1 MSPNATTT
9 LAALSPAL
17 ITALEWGS
25 CILGLAGAL
34 VLAANTHISRWGW
47 LAFLLANLCAVG
59 FAWGIGRYGL
69 MLQQLGFVVTSLLG
83 MARTGLLPGLDL
95 RPRPVLS
102 EPSRES
108 IHEQHA

>member
-1 MSPNATTT
+1 MSASTTT
-9 LAALSPAL
+9 LSALSPVL

-34 VLAANTHISRWGW
+34 VLATNTRISRWGW
-47 LAFLLANLCAVG
+47 LAFLIANLCAVG

-69 MLQQLGFVVTSLLG
+69 MLQQFGFVVTSLLG

-95 RPRPVLS
+95 RPRHATS
-102 EPSRES
+102 EPHRES
-108 IHEQHA
+108 VHAQHA